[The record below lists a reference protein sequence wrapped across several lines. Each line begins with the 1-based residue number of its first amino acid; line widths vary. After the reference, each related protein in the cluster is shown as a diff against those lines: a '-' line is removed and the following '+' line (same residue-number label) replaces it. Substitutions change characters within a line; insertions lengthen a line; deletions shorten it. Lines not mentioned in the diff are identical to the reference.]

1 MRAVVCHDF
10 GDWRVEAVDKPTPAA
25 DEVLLEIHRVQLSVT
40 ECALFRGESIAHA
53 ESVAARLADGPA
65 RLFGHEFCGTVVDRG
80 AAVDHLAV
88 GDRVYAPGKIPCGEC
103 SYCESGFERYC
114 PSKTYIGYDI
124 PGALAE
130 YTALP
135 AEALRPVP
143 DSLSDAEVAALQ
155 PLASSILC
163 VRDSGIQSGDIV
175 AVIGTGVMGYQCG
188 QLALA
193 EGAERVFVTDVD
205 PEKLAIAADRGLD
218 PIDATTQDPVDEIMV
233 RTDGVGADVVFEAV
247 GGDQSH
253 ATEGTDPIAQA
264 MGAVKAG
271 GTVVQVG
278 YIIGDVTFSA
288 RAVRKKSVTWQN
300 PVTGIAP
307 TGPGRDTGDFAAALV
322 DSGRV
327 SIAEY
332 VTHECSGL
340 DAFAEAVDITAN
352 KADHGA
358 RGPAQISVGETD
370 NL

>member
-10 GDWRVEAVDKPTPAA
+10 GDASVEEVDRPSPAA
-25 DEVLLEIHRVQLSVT
+25 DEVLLEIQRVQLSVT
-40 ECALFRGESIAHA
+40 ECALYRGESIAHA
-53 ESVAARLADGPA
+53 EVIAERLADGPA
-65 RLFGHEFCGTVVDRG
+65 RLFGHEFCGTVVDCG
-80 AAVDHLAV
+80 SAVDELAV

-103 SYCESGFERYC
+103 SYCESGFKRYC

-130 YTALP
+130 YAALP
-135 AEALRPVP
+135 AEALRRVP
-143 DSLSDAEVAALQ
+143 DSLTDSEVAALQ
-155 PLASSILC
+155 PLASSVLC

-175 AVIGTGVMGYQCG
+175 AVIGTGVMGYQCA

-193 EGAERVFVTDVD
+193 EGAQQVLVVD
-205 PEKLAIAADRGLD
+205 IAAEKLALAADRGLD
-218 PIDATTQDPVDEIMV
+218 PINGAECDPVDEIMAH
-233 RTDGVGADVVFEAV
+233 TDGVGADVVFEAV

-253 ATEGTDPIAQA
+253 ATDGSDPIAQA

-307 TGPGRDTGDFAAALV
+307 TGPGRDTGNFAAELV
-322 DSGRV
+322 ASGRV
-327 SIAEY
+327 SISEY
-332 VTHECSGL
+332 TTHERSGL
-340 DAFAEAVDITAN
+340 DSFEEIVDITTN
-352 KADHGA
+352 KAKYGS
-358 RGPAQISVGETD
+358 RGPAQLII
-370 NL
+370 

>member
-10 GDWRVEAVDKPTPAA
+10 GDASVETVDQPTPAA
-25 DEVLLEIHRVQLSVT
+25 DDVLLDIHRVQLSVT
-40 ECALFRGESIAHA
+40 ECALFAGEAIAHA
-53 ESVAARLADGPA
+53 EAINSRLADGPA
-65 RLFGHEFCGTVVDRG
+65 RLFGHEFCGTVVERG
-80 AAVDHLAV
+80 ASVDHLAV

-155 PLASSILC
+155 PLASSVLC
-163 VRDSGIQSGDIV
+163 VRESGIQSGDIV
-175 AVIGTGVMGYQCG
+175 AVIGTGVMGYQCA

-193 EGAERVFVTDVD
+193 EGAQQVFVVDID

-218 PIDATTQDPVDEIMV
+218 PINATSCDPVDEIMA

-247 GGDQSH
+247 GGNQSH
-253 ATEGTDPIAQA
+253 ASEGTDPIAQA
-264 MGAVKAG
+264 MGGVKAG

-278 YIIGDVTFSA
+278 YIIGDVTISA

-307 TGPGRDTGDFAAALV
+307 TGPGRDTGDFAAELV
-322 DSGRV
+322 ASGRV
-327 SIAEY
+327 SISEY
-332 VTHECSGL
+332 ITHERSGL
-340 DAFAEAVDITAN
+340 DSFGEIVDITTN
-352 KADHGA
+352 KETYGA
-358 RGPAQISVGETD
+358 RGPAQLII
-370 NL
+370 

>member
-10 GDWRVEAVDKPTPAA
+10 GAWSVEDVDRPTPDAN
-25 DEVLLEIHRVQLSVT
+25 EVLLEIHRVQLSVT
-40 ECALFRGESIAHA
+40 ECALFQGESIAHA
-53 ESVAARLADGPA
+53 ESVAARLAEGPA
-65 RLFGHEFCGTVVDRG
+65 RLFGHEFCGTVVERG
-80 AAVDHLAV
+80 ENVDHLAV

-103 SYCESGFERYC
+103 SYCESGFKRYC

-135 AEALRPVP
+135 AEALRPVA

-155 PLASSILC
+155 PLASSVLC

-175 AVIGTGVMGYQCG
+175 AVIGTGVMGYQCA

-205 PEKLAIAADRGLD
+205 PKKLDIAAERGLD
-218 PIDATTQDPVDEIMV
+218 PIDATGCDPVEEI
-233 RTDGVGADVVFEAV
+233 TAHTNGVGADVVFEAV

-253 ATEGTDPIAQA
+253 ATDGSDPIAQA

-307 TGPGRDTGDFAAALV
+307 TGPGRDTGDFAAELV
-322 DSGRV
+322 ASGRV
-327 SIAEY
+327 SISEY
-332 VTHECSGL
+332 VTHERSGL
-340 DAFAEAVDITAN
+340 DSFAEAVDITAN
-352 KADHGA
+352 KADYGA
-358 RGPAQISVGETD
+358 HGPAQIVVDSHT